1 MKRRE
6 RKGKRGGDFL
16 SHPRAGKW
24 KEEMGEI
31 NRAGRGERQRRRAW
45 MGVGG

>member
-1 MKRRE
+1 MKQRE

-16 SHPRAGKW
+16 SYPRAGKW

-31 NRAGRGERQRRRAW
+31 NRAGRRGETEKE
-45 MGVGG
+45 GVGG